1 MPQDF
6 SWIYKHNVLIYPE
19 AVVYMCFVKK
29 VFFKILETFTCARVF
44 FNKVPGLRPPSY
56 DSLKKTPALVLSC
69 KLCKTFKNIYFVE
82 YLRMAVSTY

>member
-29 VFFKILETFTCARVF
+29 VFFKILETSTCAGVF
-44 FNKVPGLRPPSY
+44 FNKVSGLRPPSY
-56 DSLKKTPALVLSC
+56 DSLKKKLRRWYFPVNFVKLLRTP
-69 KLCKTFKNIYFVE
+69 T
-82 YLRMAVSTY
+82 